1 MTMETGVADVFW
13 RDDEIPEGCRI
24 DAPLHQDSI
33 LIDGELVRWKGA
45 TRSIRSA
52 IVVGDANGAF
62 APQSLGS
69 VPDAGLPE
77 ALRALSAAE
86 TAYDNGRG
94 TWPTMRVAQR
104 IACVEEFTRQLLA
117 NRTEIVRLIMWEI
130 GKTLKDSEKEFD
142 RTIAYIRDTIAELKK
157 LDNAGSRFP
166 FAGRKD
172 SAEGTLSVHDAL
184 RAFSIRSMV
193 STKVDEAG
201 KQLIGAIV
209 QSNASRFINT
219 NFIL

>member
-1 MTMETGVADVFW
+1 
-13 RDDEIPEGCRI
+13 
-24 DAPLHQDSI
+24 
-33 LIDGELVRWKGA
+33 
-45 TRSIRSA
+45 
-52 IVVGDANGAF
+52 
-62 APQSLGS
+62 
-69 VPDAGLPE
+69 
-77 ALRALSAAE
+77 
-86 TAYDNGRG
+86 
-94 TWPTMRVAQR
+94 MRVAQR